1 MKLVTYFQ
9 FSGSPDN
16 SDPDEI
22 IVASQA
28 SIRSMAV
35 SPVPTVSDA
44 GFQTNMTV
52 AAVASSNTHNGLSS
66 PIGLSGQK
74 LNGSNSKTKKS
85 PLLKQISPKL
95 DIGVQTDKDISE
107 ESGGFKAEPTTT
119 RKYEIVGNDPN
130 LFDLVDD
137 WVREISVKR
146 YKSLKHIV
154 RKLENEIN
162 QEVSYEGLEDLMKVR
177 AFYKWVTENIR

>member
-1 MKLVTYFQ
+1 
-9 FSGSPDN
+9 
-16 SDPDEI
+16 
-22 IVASQA
+22 
-28 SIRSMAV
+28 MAV
-35 SPVPTVSDA
+35 SPVPTAVSDA

-74 LNGSNSKTKKS
+74 LNGNGNSKNKKN

-130 LFDLVDD
+130 FFDLVDD

-162 QEVSYEGLEDLMKVR
+162 NEVSYEGFEDLIKVR
-177 AFYKWVTENIR
+177 AFYKWVTENIRYIQCFFFSACLQRQD